1 VDYQALFQAALTA
14 LSVSVAAAWF
24 FWQRYQ
30 KLECRLRVMEAE
42 IIDLKHSMELSRQAI
57 QGNEDNLQYLV
68 NANRELIEHRTRRF
82 CDELAAVEGRLGQDI
97 KEIKNWLDVHTEFT
111 LRDR

>member
-30 KLECRLRVMEAE
+30 KLEARLRVIETA
-42 IIDLKHSMELSRQAI
+42 ITGVKHSLELSRQAV
-57 QGNEDNLQYLV
+57 QSNEDNLQYLV

-82 CDELAAVEGRLGQDI
+82 SEQLKTLEGRLGQDI
-97 KEIKNWLDVHTEFT
+97 KEIKNWLDAHTEFQI
-111 LRDR
+111 RER

>member
-1 VDYQALFQAALTA
+1 MDYQALFQAALTA

-30 KLECRLRVMEAE
+30 QLEQRLRTMETE
-42 IIDLKHSMELSRQAI
+42 IVDLKHLLELSRQAV
-57 QGNEDNLQYLV
+57 QSNEESLQYLV

-82 CDELAAVEGRLGQDI
+82 SEQLKTLEGRLSQEI
-97 KEIKNWLDVHTEFT
+97 KEIKGWLDGHTEFQI
-111 LRDR
+111 RER

>member
-1 VDYQALFQAALTA
+1 MDYQALFQAALTA

-30 KLECRLRVMEAE
+30 QLEERLRLIEAE
-42 IIDLKHSMELSRQAI
+42 IVGLKHLLELSRQAVQI
-57 QGNEDNLQYLV
+57 NEENLQYLV

-82 CDELAAVEGRLGQDI
+82 TEQFKAVEGRLGQDI

>member
-1 VDYQALFQAALTA
+1 MDYQALFQAALTA

-30 KLECRLRVMEAE
+30 QLEERLRLIEAE
-42 IIDLKHSMELSRQAI
+42 IVGLKHLLELSRQAV
-57 QGNEDNLQYLV
+57 QSNEESLQYLV

-82 CDELAAVEGRLGQDI
+82 TEQFKAVEGRLGQDI

>member
-30 KLECRLRVMEAE
+30 QLEERLRLIEAE
-42 IIDLKHSMELSRQAI
+42 IVGLKHLLELSRQAVQI
-57 QGNEDNLQYLV
+57 NEENLQYLV

-82 CDELAAVEGRLGQDI
+82 TEQFKAVEGRLGQDI

>member
-30 KLECRLRVMEAE
+30 QLEERLRLIEAE
-42 IIDLKHSMELSRQAI
+42 IVALKHKLELSRQAV
-57 QGNEDNLQYLV
+57 QSNEESLQYLV

-82 CDELAAVEGRLGQDI
+82 SEQFKAVEGRLGQDI

>member
-30 KLECRLRVMEAE
+30 QLEKRLRLIEAE
-42 IIDLKHSMELSRQAI
+42 IVALKHKLELSRQAV
-57 QGNEDNLQYLV
+57 QSNEESLQYLV

-82 CDELAAVEGRLGQDI
+82 SEQFKAVEGRLGQDI

>member
-1 VDYQALFQAALTA
+1 LFQAALTA

-30 KLECRLRVMEAE
+30 QLEERLRLIEAE
-42 IIDLKHSMELSRQAI
+42 IVGLKHLLELSRQAVQI
-57 QGNEDNLQYLV
+57 NEENLQYLV

-82 CDELAAVEGRLGQDI
+82 TEQFKAVEGRLGQDI

>member
-1 VDYQALFQAALTA
+1 MDYQALFQAALTA

-30 KLECRLRVMEAE
+30 QLEKRLRVIETE
-42 IIDLKHSMELSRQAI
+42 ITGVKHSLELSRQAV
-57 QGNEDNLQYLV
+57 QSNEDNLQYLV

-82 CDELAAVEGRLGQDI
+82 SEQFKAVEGRLGQDI
-97 KEIKNWLDVHTEFT
+97 KEIKNWLDAHTEFQI
-111 LRDR
+111 RER